1 MKLLLTAAGVKN
13 ETIKRAL
20 IDLLGK
26 PIEESTALAIPT
38 AAYGHPMSG
47 PGAGPWRFVSGNS
60 HLRMV
65 DLGWKSMGLLELTA
79 LPSINTEQWVPLV
92 KSTDALLANGGDAL
106 YLAHWMRE
114 SGLAA
119 MLPELQN
126 TVWVGLSA
134 GSMVMAPR
142 MGADFIQWQPPD
154 GEDRGLGVVDFSI
167 GPHLAPNGQPG
178 NSMAELEAWAASI
191 PGDKYAIDD
200 DTAIQVVDG
209 KVEIITEGQWRF
221 FPATA

>member
-13 ETIKRAL
+13 DTIKQAL
-20 IDLLGK
+20 IELLGK
-26 PIEESTALAIPT
+26 PIEESSALCIPT

-60 HLRMV
+60 PLHMV

-79 LPSINTEQWVPLV
+79 LPSIEKDRWVPLV
-92 KSTDALLANGGDAL
+92 KETDALLVNGGDAL

-114 SGLAA
+114 SGLAD
-119 MLPELQN
+119 LIPELTN

-134 GSMVMAPR
+134 GSMVIAPR
-142 MGADFIQWQPPD
+142 MGADFIQWQPPS
-154 GEDRGLGVVDFSI
+154 GEDRGLGLVDFSI
-167 GPHLAPNGQPG
+167 GPHWAPDGEPG
-178 NSMAELEAWAASI
+178 NSTAELEAWAASI
-191 PGDKYAIDD
+191 PGPKYMIDD

-209 KVEIITEGQWRF
+209 KVDIITEGRWRF
-221 FPATA
+221 FEG